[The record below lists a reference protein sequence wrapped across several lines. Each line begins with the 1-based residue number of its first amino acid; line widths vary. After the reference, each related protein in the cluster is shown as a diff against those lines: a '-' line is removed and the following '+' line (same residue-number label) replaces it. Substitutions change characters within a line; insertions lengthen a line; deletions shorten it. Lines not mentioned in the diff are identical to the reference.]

1 MSMFPQSPGSE
12 SQLPESE
19 SQPVTSPSLA
29 EGVVAPL
36 EIQPEEKSTRMQ
48 WWHPSSI
55 ASSWRTLLRIGARN
69 RKATIGISIVLFFV
83 LVALFGPLFIHT
95 DPSALSND
103 VLVPPSAAHW
113 LGTTQTGQD
122 IFSQLVVGTRVSIF
136 WGFATG
142 LVVTILSV
150 SVGLIAGYMGGIVD
164 DALTL
169 LINIFLTLPGF
180 PLAVVLAAYIP
191 LKGPVTVAIVIA
203 LTSWAWGA
211 RVLRSQTLS
220 MRHRDFVDAA
230 RCSGETIWRLIFF
243 EIFPNEISIV
253 AAGFVGTVIYVILA
267 AAGLEF
273 LGLGDVTVID
283 WGTMFYWAQNNDALL
298 QGAWW
303 WYVAPGM
310 CIALLGAGLALIN
323 FGIDEVAN
331 PRLRTETRLIRRISR
346 FPFSRLRK
354 TQIVS

>member
-1 MSMFPQSPGSE
+1 MNLFPQSPGTPS
-12 SQLPESE
+12 SLSGTNVAATP
-19 SQPVTSPSLA
+19 SPA
-29 EGVVAPL
+29 RADGVVAPAPAPA
-36 EIQPEEKSTRMQ
+36 PEKTARRHAG
-48 WWHPSSI
+48 HP
-55 ASSWRTLLRIGARN
+55 APAGGSWRALWRTVTGN
-69 RKATIGISIVLFFV
+69 RKATIGIGLVLFFV
-83 LVALFGPLFIHT
+83 LVALVGPLFLHT

-103 VLVPPSAAHW
+103 VLLPPSSAHW

-142 LVVTILSV
+142 LVVTVLSI
-150 SVGLIAGYMGGIVD
+150 SVGLIAGYMGGVVD

-191 LKGPVTVAIVIA
+191 LKGPVTVALVIA

-230 RCSGETIWRLIFF
+230 RSSGETTWRLIFF

-303 WYVAPGM
+303 WYVAPGL
-310 CIALLGAGLALIN
+310 CIALVGAGLALIN

-331 PRLRTETRLIRRISR
+331 PRLRTETRRIW
-346 FPFSRLRK
+346 RLRR
-354 TQIVS
+354 TQLVS

>member
-12 SQLPESE
+12 SQS
-19 SQPVTSPSLA
+19 VTP
-29 EGVVAPL
+29 APL
-36 EIQPEEKSTRMQ
+36 IESVVPSAEISPRGRTRRWRLPAMT
-48 WWHPSSI
+48 
-55 ASSWRTLLRIGARN
+55 SSWGTLLRTIILN
-69 RKATIGISIVLFFV
+69 RKATVGTCIVLFFV

-95 DPSALSND
+95 DPSTLSDD

-122 IFSQLVVGTRVSIF
+122 IFSQLVVGTRVSIL

-150 SVGLIAGYMGGIVD
+150 SVGLLAGYMGGIVD

-191 LKGPVTVAIVIA
+191 LKGPFTVAIVIA

-220 MRHRDFVDAA
+220 MRNRDFVAAA
-230 RCSGETIWRLIFF
+230 RSSGETTRRIIFF

-253 AAGFVGTVIYVILA
+253 AAGFVGTAIYVILA

-273 LGLGDVTVID
+273 LGLGDVTVVD

-303 WYVAPGM
+303 WYVAPGL
-310 CIALLGAGLALIN
+310 CIALLGAGLAMIN

-331 PRLRTETRLIRRISR
+331 PRLRTESGLRRLL
-346 FPFSRLRK
+346 RLRK
-354 TQIVS
+354 AQVAR

>member
-1 MSMFPQSPGSE
+1 MFPQSPDNE
-12 SQLPESE
+12 SQSAA
-19 SQPVTSPSLA
+19 STSPVEA
-29 EGVVAPL
+29 V
-36 EIQPEEKSTRMQ
+36 
-48 WWHPSSI
+48 I
-55 ASSWRTLLRIGARN
+55 ASSEILPEGKNARTQWWQLPVIGGSWSTLLRTVTLN
-69 RKATIGISIVLFFV
+69 RKATIGISIVIFFV
-83 LVALFGPLFIHT
+83 LIALFGPLFIHT
-95 DPSALSND
+95 DPSALSDD
-103 VLVPPSAAHW
+103 VLAPPSTAHL

-122 IFSQLVVGTRVSIF
+122 IFSQLIVGTRVSIL

-150 SVGLIAGYMGGIVD
+150 SVGLIAGYLGGIVD

-191 LKGPVTVAIVIA
+191 LKGPLTVAIVIA

-220 MRHRDFVDAA
+220 IRKRDFVEAA
-230 RCSGETIWRLIFF
+230 RSSGETTWRIIFF

-253 AAGFVGTVIYVILA
+253 AAGFVGTAIYVILA

-273 LGLGDVTVID
+273 LGLGDVTVVD

-298 QGAWW
+298 LGAWW

-323 FGIDEVAN
+323 FGIDEFAN
-331 PRLRTETRLIRRISR
+331 PRLRAEGGLIRR
-346 FPFSRLRK
+346 RLSAK
-354 TQIVS
+354 V